1 MHPQPWFSS
10 FFNVYFEKLWHLL
23 SLDIHC
29 RKWLIGKITQ
39 VSLYHW
45 QTVNRNVTMLKFT
58 WCHLHIFFCLHANC
72 TSPIMHLICRPPP
85 APLSPTNW
93 YKHCLQFLLGR
104 SQYPKEIKNKG
115 YAKLWGA
122 NKVHYGRC
130 ASGVS
135 LHHQQQIQIVST
147 YGLDTGS
154 VKRIRGCGRQSRVT
168 LPRCTTTYTKTFFFI
183 SLKFENPWLFCHLRP
198 KEDKST
204 SY

>member
-23 SLDIHC
+23 SLDIHW

-72 TSPIMHLICRPPP
+72 TSPIRHLISPPP
-85 APLSPTNW
+85 SPLQIGISIVCNFSW
-93 YKHCLQFLLGR
+93 DGR
-104 SQYPKEIKNKG
+104 NTQEKWKTKVMQNFG
-115 YAKLWGA
+115 GA

-135 LHHQQQIQIVST
+135 LHHQQQIQIVFM

-154 VKRIRGCGRQSRVT
+154 VKRIRGCWRQSRVT
-168 LPRCTTTYTKTFFFI
+168 LPRCTTTYTKTFFFYFAEI
-183 SLKFENPWLFCHLRP
+183 R
-198 KEDKST
+198 KSVALLSPPT
-204 SY
+204 KGR